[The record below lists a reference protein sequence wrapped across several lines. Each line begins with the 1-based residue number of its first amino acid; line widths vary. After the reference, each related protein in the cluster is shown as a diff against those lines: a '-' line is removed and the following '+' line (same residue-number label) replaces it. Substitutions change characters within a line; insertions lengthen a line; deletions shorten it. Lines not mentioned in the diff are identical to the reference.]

1 MKSIGTCLCILFI
14 LFFFSCAPPK
24 RSLEQYPKPQPL
36 IVPKK
41 TLINIQDVAKIEEID
56 KRIAFLKALEGTSIS
71 EKRKRQLM
79 DIINTYEVVKGY
91 ISKKEIDP
99 DEAKKLIE
107 LLYKSFSSLEI
118 GYTEALKKT
127 LEISKLIEERKAI
140 FEAYKEGR
148 YTDVVN
154 QCLEL
159 KLRYGADI
167 LSPDMEVIFAISLG
181 KIGMLKEAIDE
192 GENVMKR
199 LANIPSRDILQ
210 KSLEEWKNTLKQAEI
225 SVKPKEEKKETPVSL
240 DLIISHAKRLI
251 EQENYEQALSI
262 LNEVKESSEQIDE
275 LKNRAIE
282 GIINRE
288 RNKAAKLFLLAKEE
302 KDIQKKKEYLEDS
315 YRILEALIVQYP
327 ESPLIKRV
335 EENLKEVEKELN
347 KINAMGEEK

>member
-1 MKSIGTCLCILFI
+1 MKSIGTWLFLLFI
-14 LFFFSCAPPK
+14 LFLFSCAPPK
-24 RSLEQYPKPQPL
+24 RGIEQYPKPQPV

-41 TLINIQDVAKIEEID
+41 TLINIQDIAKIEEIN
-56 KRIAFLKALEGTSIS
+56 KRIAFLKTLEETSIS
-71 EKRKRQLM
+71 EEKKRQLIS
-79 DIINTYEVVKGY
+79 IINTYEVVKGY

-107 LLYKSFSSLEI
+107 LLYNSFSSLEM
-118 GYTEALKKT
+118 GYTEALKKP
-127 LEISKLIEERKAI
+127 LEISKLIEERKSI
-140 FEAYKEGR
+140 IESYKEGR

-159 KLRYGADI
+159 KLRYGSDI
-167 LSPDMEVIFAISLG
+167 LSPDIEAIFAISLG

-192 GENVMKR
+192 GEKVMEKLTNV
-199 LANIPSRDILQ
+199 PSRDMLQ
-210 KSLEEWKNTLKQAEI
+210 KSIEEWENTLKQAEI
-225 SVKPKEEKKETPVSL
+225 LAKPEGEKKETPVSL

-262 LNEVKESSEQIDE
+262 LNEVKESNEQINE
-275 LKNRAIE
+275 LKNKAIE

-302 KDIQKKKEYLEDS
+302 RDIQKKKEYLENS

-347 KINAMGEEK
+347 KISVRGEEK